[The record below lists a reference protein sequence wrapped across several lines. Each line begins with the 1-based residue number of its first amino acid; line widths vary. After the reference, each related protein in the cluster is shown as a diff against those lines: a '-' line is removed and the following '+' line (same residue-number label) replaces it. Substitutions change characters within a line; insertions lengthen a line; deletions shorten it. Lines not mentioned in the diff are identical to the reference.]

1 MNAIYLVIIAAI
13 GGIAVALQGQ
23 LMGSIDKQVG
33 TLESVFVTYGGGG
46 FLIGIIMILLR
57 GGNLSGLTQV
67 SWYTLLSGPMG
78 LILIAAIGF
87 SVPRLGLVPAFTI
100 LVAAQF
106 ATAAFIDQ
114 FGLFGGRHP
123 AHHPVPDLRHAGD
136 VSGNLAGHAM
146 TDPNTGAH
154 TFAPIA
160 TLYTCFKEKFGIPR
174 QMNLVP
180 GAPGRLVFHPPY
192 AYMDAVRELE
202 QFSHIWL
209 IFIFHQTSDKPW
221 SALVRPPRLGGN
233 KKTGVFA
240 TRSPF
245 RPNPI
250 GLSAVKLEGLEHTG
264 KGPVLHLSGVG
275 HSGCDAGAGH

>member
-1 MNAIYLVIIAAI
+1 
-13 GGIAVALQGQ
+13 
-23 LMGSIDKQVG
+23 
-33 TLESVFVTYGGGG
+33 
-46 FLIGIIMILLR
+46 
-57 GGNLSGLTQV
+57 
-67 SWYTLLSGPMG
+67 
-78 LILIAAIGF
+78 
-87 SVPRLGLVPAFTI
+87 
-100 LVAAQF
+100 
-106 ATAAFIDQ
+106 
-114 FGLFGGRHP
+114 
-123 AHHPVPDLRHAGD
+123 
-136 VSGNLAGHAM
+136 M
-146 TDPNTGAH
+146 TDPNTGPH
-154 TFAPIA
+154 SFTPIA

-180 GAPGRLVFHPPY
+180 DAPGRLVFHPPY
-192 AYMDAVRELE
+192 TDVDAVRELE

-264 KGPVLHLSGVG
+264 KGPVLHLSGVDILDATPVLDIKPYVPWADAIFQADG
-275 HSGCDAGAGH
+275 GFAGTRPDPGLEVVFSAKARIQCEKRKDRIPDLFQIITQILENDPRPGYDAGSAGKQGKIYGIRIFNLDVKWQVFGTLARVLSVDSIK